1 MGKGRSILCALCAA
15 VLALALVL
23 PWAGAAGEIQV
34 YQLAVNETFVDKG
47 ELSAGTMPVAVGG
60 TVYVPYTTFDKNA
73 TGVDLGI
80 SCLQYK
86 DETEHSLTLFNL
98 KGTLIFDINGQ
109 TCLANGD
116 YVEMKAIV
124 RNGRTYVP
132 ANQVCQFFGLQYSYR
147 PTRSAGILI
156 RIKNSYV
163 ALNDEKFIN
172 SATAYMQGR
181 YDRYLQSLNAAESP
195 PSQPT
200 PGWTAAPEPVPTD
213 PENPDVRAYLAF
225 RCTAERSDLERIAAI
240 LERHQAKALFLFRP
254 EELPERDN
262 AVRRVLSAGHQVGFL
277 TGGSSVEGARSE
289 LEKGNDLLAE
299 LAWTRSH
306 IAAPEGGGTA
316 AVQEALETDG
326 WRVWSPNYTDNRA
339 LRVTALLNGASGR
352 RYTVRLELDDSVS
365 TGDSLERLLRRME
378 QEEYDLR
385 PVLETELN

>member
-1 MGKGRSILCALCAA
+1 MGRRRGVLYVLCAA
-15 VLALALVL
+15 VLVLALAL
-23 PWAGAAGEIQV
+23 PWAGAAGETQV

-147 PTRSAGILI
+147 PTRSAGVLI

-181 YDRYLQSLNAAESP
+181 YDRYLQSLSAAETS
-195 PSQPT
+195 PSQPA
-200 PGWTAAPEPVPTD
+200 PGWTATPAPSPTD
-213 PENPDVRAYLAF
+213 PAGPEVRAYLAF
-225 RCTAERSDLERIAAI
+225 RCTAEGSDLERII
-240 LERHQAKALFLFRP
+240 SVLERHHARALFLFRP
-254 EELPERDN
+254 EELAERDD
-262 AVRRVLSAGHQVGFL
+262 AVRRVLGAGHQVGFL
-277 TGGSSVEGARSE
+277 TSGSSVEGARSA
-289 LEKGNDLLAE
+289 LETGNALLAE
-299 LAWTRSH
+299 LAWSRSH

-316 AVQEALETDG
+316 AVAEALEADG
-326 WRVWSPNYTDNRA
+326 WRIWSPNYTDNRA

-352 RYTVRLELDDSVS
+352 SYTVRLELDDSAD
-365 TGDSLERLLRRME
+365 TGESLERLLRRME